1 MQRSR
6 RGQVD
11 PFIVMDVME
20 EARALEAAGRHI
32 IHMEVGQPGT
42 PAPLSAR
49 AAVAAAFAAAS
60 LGFLSCNWQPARI
73 FMGDVGSAFCGF
85 LIAVL
90 PLAVPREQVPAILP
104 VAVLAMW
111 PFIFDTAYTILRRL
125 RNRENIFAAHRSHL
139 YQRLTI
145 AGWSHRAV
153 ASLYGGLSAM
163 SAAIG
168 IAAFLDPSLRQSA
181 DQAAVWTI
189 LIGSLLLIGL
199 VWKAPRSLVA

>member
-1 MQRSR
+1 MQFSSPHYHL
-6 RGQVD
+6 VKK
-11 PFIVMDVME
+11 
-20 EARALEAAGRHI
+20 
-32 IHMEVGQPGT
+32 
-42 PAPLSAR
+42 
-49 AAVAAAFAAAS
+49 
-60 LGFLSCNWQPARI
+60 
-73 FMGDVGSAFCGF
+73 
-85 LIAVL
+85 
-90 PLAVPREQVPAILP
+90 
-104 VAVLAMW
+104 
-111 PFIFDTAYTILRRL
+111 LRYHL
-125 RNRENIFAAHRSHL
+125 DRSHL

-181 DQAAVWTI
+181 DQAALWTI